1 MRSSRAKGS
10 TSVSSVVS
18 GPAEDPILP
27 FSVTISKD
35 EVPRSYRGI
44 PFDPQIFFGAQAN
57 GFYGN
62 VRFKTIG
69 TTRVFFF
76 QIQPGKQNMSNYYTI
91 IVVVPGK
98 KMKLTS
104 EETGQLDIIMSLCRQ
119 FQTRNSEFI
128 EQYSTEA
135 VKLVNLATQY
145 LVNQQGSSAWGPG
158 ISPGTP
164 VGMAI
169 VFNQFD
175 MGQIENFDP
184 SEFPIAKIDFTPSG
198 GSNRKIINKKGSK
211 KRINKKGSRK
221 GKSIRRRKSIRKRK

>member
-1 MRSSRAKGS
+1 MRSSRTKGAP
-10 TSVSSVVS
+10 TAVIS

-35 EVPRSYRGI
+35 EMPRSYSGI
-44 PFDPQIFFGAQAN
+44 PFDPQIFFEAQAN

-98 KMKLTS
+98 KTKISS
-104 EETGQLDIIMSLCRQ
+104 EEKGQLDIIMSLCSN
-119 FQTRNSEFI
+119 FESRNAEVL
-128 EQYSTEA
+128 EQYSREA
-135 VKLVNLATQY
+135 VKFVNLATQY
-145 LVNQQGSSAWGPG
+145 LVRHQGSDAWGPG
-158 ISPGTP
+158 IPPGTP
-164 VGMAI
+164 VLMAI

-175 MGQIENFDP
+175 MGQIENFDS

-198 GSNRKIINKKGSK
+198 GSGRRIHKKSSRRKINKKS
-211 KRINKKGSRK
+211 SRK
-221 GKSIRRRKSIRKRK
+221 RKSIRRRKTIKRK

>member
-10 TSVSSVVS
+10 KSASAVIS

-35 EVPRSYRGI
+35 EVPRSYSGI

-62 VRFKTIG
+62 VRFKLLG

-76 QIQPGKQNMSNYYTI
+76 QIQPGKQNLNNYYTI

-98 KMKLTS
+98 KSKLTS
-104 EETGQLDIIMSLCRQ
+104 EENGQLDIIMSLCRG
-119 FQTRNSEFI
+119 FETRNSDVV
-128 EQYSTEA
+128 EQYSREA
-135 VKLVNLATQY
+135 VNLVNLATQY
-145 LVNQQGSSAWGPG
+145 LVSQQGSDAWGSG
-158 ISPGTP
+158 IPPGTP

-175 MGQIENFDP
+175 MGQLSNFDS

-198 GSNRKIINKKGSK
+198 GSGRKRKSSK
-211 KRINKKGSRK
+211 RRISKRR
-221 GKSIRRRKSIRKRK
+221 KSIRRRKTIRRK

>member
-10 TSVSSVVS
+10 KSASAVIS

-35 EVPRSYRGI
+35 EVPRSYSGI

-62 VRFKTIG
+62 VRFKLLG
-69 TTRVFFF
+69 TSRIFFF
-76 QIQPGKQNMSNYYTI
+76 QIQPGKQNLTNYYTI

-98 KMKLTS
+98 KTKLSS
-104 EETGQLDIIMSLCRQ
+104 EEKGQLDVIMSLCKG
-119 FQTRNSEFI
+119 FETRNSNVV

-145 LVNQQGSSAWGPG
+145 LASQQGSDAWGAE
-158 ISPGTP
+158 IAPGTP

-175 MGQIENFDP
+175 MGQLSSFD
-184 SEFPIAKIDFTPSG
+184 STEFPIAKIDFTPSG
-198 GSNRKIINKKGSK
+198 GSRKRKGSK
-211 KRINKKGSRK
+211 RRISKRR
-221 GKSIRRRKSIRKRK
+221 KSIRRRKTIRRK

>member
-1 MRSSRAKGS
+1 MRSSRVKS
-10 TSVSSVVS
+10 SKSVPVVS

-35 EVPRSYRGI
+35 EVPRGYSGI

-62 VRFKTIG
+62 VRFKLLG

-76 QIQPGKQNMSNYYTI
+76 QIQPGNQNLSNYYTI

-98 KMKLTS
+98 KTKISS
-104 EETGQLDIIMSLCRQ
+104 EEKGQMDIIMSLCNK
-119 FQTRNSEFI
+119 FESRNSEVV

-135 VKLVNLATQY
+135 VNLVNLATQY
-145 LVNQQGSSAWGPG
+145 LASQQGSDAWGPG
-158 ISPGTP
+158 IPPGTP
-164 VGMAI
+164 VGMAV

-175 MGQIENFDP
+175 IGQIANFDP
-184 SEFPIAKIDFTPSG
+184 SEFPIAKLDFNPSQPKG
-198 GSNRKIINKKGSK
+198 GRRRKSSK
-211 KRINKKGSRK
+211 KRISRKRKGSRK
-221 GKSIRRRKSIRKRK
+221 RKSIRRRK

>member
-1 MRSSRAKGS
+1 MRSSRAK
-10 TSVSSVVS
+10 SSKSASAVIS

-35 EVPRSYRGI
+35 EVPRSYSGI

-62 VRFKTIG
+62 VRFKLLG
-69 TTRVFFF
+69 TNRIFFF
-76 QIQPGKQNMSNYYTI
+76 QIQPGKQNLSNYYTI

-98 KMKLTS
+98 KTKLSS
-104 EETGQLDIIMSLCRQ
+104 EEKSQLDIIMSLCRG
-119 FQTRNSEFI
+119 FEARNSDVV

-145 LVNQQGSSAWGPG
+145 LASQQGSDAWGPG
-158 ISPGTP
+158 IPPGTP

-175 MGQIENFDP
+175 MGQLSSFDS
-184 SEFPIAKIDFTPSG
+184 SEFPIAKIDFTPSSG
-198 GSNRKIINKKGSK
+198 GGRKRKGSK
-211 KRINKKGSRK
+211 RRISK
-221 GKSIRRRKSIRKRK
+221 RRKSIKKRKTIRRK